1 MDPTRGSRPAKTSRE
16 PRKRVRPIK
25 MRDNGSWELW
35 VLIGW
40 LAFLVLVVLPWMIR
54 HSQ

>member
-1 MDPTRGSRPAKTSRE
+1 
-16 PRKRVRPIK
+16 
-25 MRDNGSWELW
+25 MRNNSSWDLW
-35 VLIGW
+35 MLIGW